1 MRNQSPDEKLS
12 GLAFKVAADPY
23 IGTLTFYRLLVE
35 FVIRRTVLVSSKI
48 FFGECLFRKLGEMM
62 QFDEI
67 IFFQMGWFKHQLVM
81 VCYGKM
87 EGQKLQRNDD
97 LKDNLAR
104 KVRWI
109 CLRDWREGMKLWYIY
124 MCVFVYDP
132 VRCISD
138 IFYGTWL
145 VMVSAISSCYPQ
157 VSFHLTAFV
166 LLTNQEMVDNYNNIQ
181 YPSWDHGCGNWP

>member
-1 MRNQSPDEKLS
+1 MSQELMRTQSPEEKLS

-35 FVIRRTVLVSSKI
+35 FVIRRTVVGGGFSSKI
-48 FFGECLFRKLGEMM
+48 FVGDFFHPKKMGCFMM

-67 IFFQMGWFKHQLVM
+67 IFFQMGWFNHQLVM

-87 EGQKLQRNDD
+87 KGQKLRRNDD

-109 CLRDWREGMKLWYIY
+109 CLRD
-124 MCVFVYDP
+124 
-132 VRCISD
+132 
-138 IFYGTWL
+138 
-145 VMVSAISSCYPQ
+145 
-157 VSFHLTAFV
+157 
-166 LLTNQEMVDNYNNIQ
+166 
-181 YPSWDHGCGNWP
+181 

>member
-35 FVIRRTVLVSSKI
+35 FLSENGVFVSSKI
-48 FFGECLFRKLGEMM
+48 FGGIFIPKIGGEMM

-87 EGQKLQRNDD
+87 KGQKLRRNDD

-109 CLRDWREGMKLWYIY
+109 CLRNENYEI
-124 MCVFVYDP
+124 CVFAYDT
-132 VRCISD
+132 VRCLSD
-138 IFYGTWL
+138 ILYGTWL
-145 VMVSAISSCYPQ
+145 VMVSAIWSCSGDGKKSVILKFRSTWQ
-157 VSFHLTAFV
+157 
-166 LLTNQEMVDNYNNIQ
+166 LL
-181 YPSWDHGCGNWP
+181 